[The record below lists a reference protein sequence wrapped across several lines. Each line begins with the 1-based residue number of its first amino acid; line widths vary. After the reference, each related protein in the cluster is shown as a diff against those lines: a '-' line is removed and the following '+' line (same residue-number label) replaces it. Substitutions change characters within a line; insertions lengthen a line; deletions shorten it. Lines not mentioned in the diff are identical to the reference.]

1 MELPLDLGLTDKEK
15 ELLQAHW
22 ALVREADRR
31 FNLTAVAD
39 EEAAE
44 KHYRD
49 CLAAREVLRDLPAGS
64 RVLDL
69 GTGAGFPGL
78 VLACTCPE
86 LRFTLLDATAKKC
99 DFLRETAA
107 TLDLANAEVVCG
119 RAEELG
125 RGPLRE
131 SFDLV
136 TARAVA
142 SLRELVEL
150 ALPLLKQGGVLL
162 AMKGANWSEEVEE
175 AGHALTELAGAVK
188 ESREYTLSAGDR
200 RCLLLIE
207 KLGPTSDKYPR
218 RPGMPHKRPL

>member
-22 ALVREADRR
+22 SLVREADRR

-49 CLAAREVLRDLPAGS
+49 CLAAREVVAELAPGS

-86 LRFTLLDATAKKC
+86 LSFTLLDATAKKC

-107 TLDLANAEVVCG
+107 SLGLANAEVVCG

-162 AMKGANWSEEVEE
+162 AMKGANWAEEVEE
-175 AGHALTELAGAVK
+175 ADHALTELAGTVK

-207 KLGPTSDKYPR
+207 KLGPTPDKYPR